1 MIKNYIKTHIRKSG
15 TYRALE
21 IGKNRIEN
29 QFNDLKKQHDDLE
42 NQYNDLKKENTHLSR
57 RLQGKEDEEE
67 NLHSLIQS
75 LKSEN
80 NSLKRAFLNN
90 NQTIQDYNNLTVIIP
105 YRKTND
111 LQREE
116 NVEITLNYL
125 SKLGIKNVIISE
137 HSDFSFKS
145 DLINDYRSLFDSF
158 DVIFNNS
165 HEKGFNKAIAINNGV
180 MHSNTPYICIYDMD
194 CVSEKKNMAKS
205 LELLD
210 EGFEIVYPFN
220 RRIKDIEDK
229 NEFKKSYNF
238 NIDSSEQNRDWADG
252 GIVFWNKQS
261 FIHIGMLNEYF
272 SGWGGED
279 NEIIIR
285 GNLFKLKQIRL
296 DEILYHLYHERPL
309 IRSENNKEQLKKI
322 RHMNQKD
329 VLNEI
334 KKWPWVIEAQK

>member
-1 MIKNYIKTHIRKSG
+1 MKAHIRDSA

-21 IGKNRIEN
+21 IEKNRIEN
-29 QFNDLKKQHDDLE
+29 QYNNLIKQHNNLQ
-42 NQYNDLKKENTHLSR
+42 NRYNELNKKNTNLSR

-80 NSLKRAFLNN
+80 SSLKRAFLGDV
-90 NQTIQDYNNLTVIIP
+90 QTTQDYGNLTVIIP

-116 NVEITLNYL
+116 NMAITLNYL
-125 SKLGIKNVIISE
+125 SKLGIKNLIISE
-137 HSDFSFKS
+137 HSDYSSKADLENYAHLFASFK
-145 DLINDYRSLFDSF
+145 
-158 DVIFNNS
+158 VIFNNS
-165 HEKGFNKAIAINNGV
+165 NGEYFSKAIAINKGV
-180 MHSNTPYICIYDMD
+180 IYSKTPYICIYDLD
-194 CVSEKKNMAKS
+194 CISEKKNMEKS

-229 NEFKKSYNF
+229 TKFKEAYDF

-261 FIHIGMLNEYF
+261 FIEIGMLNEYF

-285 GNLFKLKQIRL
+285 ANLFKLKQIRL

-309 IRSENNKEQLKKI
+309 IRSENNKEQLKKM
-322 RHMNQKD
+322 RQMNQKD

-334 KKWPWVIEAQK
+334 KKWPWVIEAKKNNC